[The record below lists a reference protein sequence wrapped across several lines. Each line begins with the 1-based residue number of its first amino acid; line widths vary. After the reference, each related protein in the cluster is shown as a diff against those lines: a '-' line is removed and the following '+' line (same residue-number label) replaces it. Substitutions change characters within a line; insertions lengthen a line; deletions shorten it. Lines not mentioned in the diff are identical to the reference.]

1 VAQRRTAAKS
11 KGHGEGAGLYQEV
24 RGLIIAAA
32 GAWFLLSL
40 AGKGG
45 GVLGDLL
52 SHGLRALGGEIG
64 AWTLSALLVWLGLYL
79 IYLRAQHRPF
89 NWGRQAWG
97 VLLLFLAFELVVQ
110 LVTQGSVT
118 GGGDL
123 ENARK
128 GLGGGLVGFILAV
141 PLTRVFGEAGR
152 WVVVAT
158 AGLIG
163 LVLGTGVSLGAVLEW
178 LKSRFVA
185 GARGAKGMAT
195 DFADLVRRQPGEE
208 DDGSSAADRPSGR
221 KRMAVS
227 EEMNTI
233 GDVSRK
239 TSGASRSGAAQ
250 PADTAG
256 TGSQSVPI
264 IRQPDV
270 VLTADG
276 GSGGPS
282 GAGSAGTGASG
293 PILAGTG
300 ATGTGIAGPDGMGT
314 TAGTG
319 AGVAGAGASGFAAA
333 GPGVGGTGLAA
344 ASQAATGVG
353 TAGTSAA
360 TGGAGSTGRV
370 AGGNADAPAR
380 SARRTHAPG
389 DTAGHRGE
397 EVKEVPLVEGEKGQ
411 LAIDPAKLGE
421 AYQLPPLSMLPRP
434 QQKVQQNHQDH
445 LARAQLLEHTLRT
458 FGVEARVIEISPGP
472 AVTRYELQPGQGVR
486 VNKFTA
492 LADDLALAL
501 AAEHVRIEAPIPGK
515 AAVGIEVPNKERL
528 SVHIREVMET
538 PSWLNAASKLSVAF
552 GKDQAGNPVV
562 GDLAKMPH
570 LLIAGSTGSGKS
582 VCMNTIICSLLFKAR
597 PDEVK
602 MMMID
607 PKMVELSTY
616 NGIPHLMA
624 PVITDVKKAAGY
636 LKGAVKEMEN
646 RYELFAA
653 AGVRNITQYNQLCRD
668 DPGPDPEHPRQPL
681 PYVVIFIDEL
691 ADLMMVAPVDVEDAI
706 CRLAQMARACG
717 MHLVIA
723 TQSPRVDV
731 ITGLIKANI
740 PSRIAFAVS
749 SQVDSR
755 VILDY
760 AGAERL
766 LGKGDMLY
774 HPAGH
779 SKPVRVQ
786 GAFIH
791 EREID
796 QIVKFVKAQAQPVFT
811 AQEVEVELAAKRG
824 HGGGN
829 GDGEPTSAV
838 DEAFPQACRIVVEHG
853 QASVSL
859 LQRRLRC
866 NYTKAARL
874 IDMMEERGFIGP
886 HQGSKPREVL
896 LTMPQWQEL
905 FGDAGAGGEVAS
917 TQEE

>member
-1 VAQRRTAAKS
+1 MAQRRSAGKAGK
-11 KGHGEGAGLYQEV
+11 EGPGGTGLHQEV
-24 RGLIIAAA
+24 RGLLIAAV

-45 GVLGDLL
+45 GALGDLL
-52 SHGLRALGGEIG
+52 SLGLRALAGEVG
-64 AWTLSALLVWLGLYL
+64 AWVLSALLVWLGLYL
-79 IYLRAQHRPF
+79 IYLRYHRRPF
-89 NWGRQAWG
+89 QLGRQGWG
-97 VLLLFLAFELVVQ
+97 LLLLLLAFELVVQ
-110 LVTQGSVT
+110 LVTQGHVP

-123 ENARK
+123 ENARR
-128 GLGGGLVGFILAV
+128 GLGGGLIGLGLAV
-141 PLTRVFGEAGR
+141 PLTRAFGEAGR
-152 WVVVAT
+152 WVFVAT
-158 AGLIG
+158 AALIG
-163 LVLGTGVSLGAVLEW
+163 LVLNTGLSLGAVLEW
-178 LKSRFVA
+178 LKARFIA
-185 GARGAKGMAT
+185 GARGAREMA
-195 DFADLVRRQPGEE
+195 DDLVELVKPQPGEAE
-208 DDGSSAADRPSGR
+208 ALADEHPRRRRQAAT
-221 KRMAVS
+221 
-227 EEMNTI
+227 EELNTI
-233 GDVSRK
+233 GDLRRQQ
-239 TSGASRSGAAQ
+239 G
-250 PADTAG
+250 PDAG
-256 TGSQSVPI
+256 EEGPIPI
-264 IRQPDV
+264 IRQPGGATGAETAGVLAEDLADGAVGGPPGGAPGVSAAGLASAGHGPGQFAASGRESPSGSWSGGDGV
-270 VLTADG
+270 VPGAGETVADAGGADPGANGTWLGANGTWPGADGALPGAPGADG
-276 GSGGPS
+276 GAAS
-282 GAGSAGTGASG
+282 AGSPGNRPPAGQTAAGTA
-293 PILAGTG
+293 
-300 ATGTGIAGPDGMGT
+300 
-314 TAGTG
+314 
-319 AGVAGAGASGFAAA
+319 AAA
-333 GPGVGGTGLAA
+333 GGAASSGVAA
-344 ASQAATGVG
+344 AATLVQ
-353 TAGTSAA
+353 
-360 TGGAGSTGRV
+360 
-370 AGGNADAPAR
+370 
-380 SARRTHAPG
+380 G
-389 DTAGHRGE
+389 D
-397 EVKEVPLVEGEKGQ
+397 KGQ
-411 LAIDPAKLGE
+411 LAIDPEKLGRP
-421 AYQLPPLSMLPRP
+421 YQLPPISLLSKP
-434 QQKVQQNHQDH
+434 QHKGQQSHEDH
-445 LARAQLLEHTLRT
+445 LAQAQLLERTLAS
-458 FGVEARVIEISPGP
+458 FGVEARVVEISPGP
-472 AVTRYELQPGQGVR
+472 SVTRYELQPGPGVR
-486 VNKFTA
+486 VNKFTS
-492 LADDLALAL
+492 LSDDIALAL
-501 AAEHVRIEAPIPGK
+501 AAEEVRIEAPIPGK
-515 AAVGIEVPNKERL
+515 SAVGIEVPNKVRL
-528 SVHIREVMET
+528 PVHLREVMET
-538 PSWLNAASKLSVAF
+538 PAWLNAASRLSVAF

-607 PKMVELSTY
+607 PKMVELSIY

-624 PVITDVKKAAGY
+624 PVITDAKQAAGY
-636 LKGAVKEMEN
+636 LKGAVKEMES

-653 AGVRNITQYNQLCRD
+653 LGVRNITQYNQLVRD

-681 PYVVIFIDEL
+681 PYVVIFVDEL

-779 SKPVRVQ
+779 SKAMRVQ

-796 QIVKFVKAQAQPVFT
+796 QIVKFVKAQGQPTYT
-811 AQEVEVELAAKRG
+811 AKEVEVEAASRRG
-824 HGGGN
+824 HGS
-829 GDGEPTSAV
+829 GERESTSAL
-838 DEAFPQACRIVVEHG
+838 DEAFPEACRVVVEHG

-886 HQGSKPREVL
+886 HQGSKPREVY

-905 FGDAGAGGEVAS
+905 FGNAAAREEVAS
-917 TQEE
+917 AGEE

>member
-1 VAQRRTAAKS
+1 MAQRRSAAKAG
-11 KGHGEGAGLYQEV
+11 KDNPGGAGLHQEV
-24 RGLIIAAA
+24 RGLLIAAV

-45 GVLGDLL
+45 GALGDLL
-52 SHGLRALGGEIG
+52 SLGLKALAGEVG
-64 AWTLSALLVWLGLYL
+64 AWVLSVLLVWLGLYL
-79 IYLRAQHRPF
+79 IYLRYHRRPF
-89 NWGRQAWG
+89 QWGRQAWG
-97 VLLLFLAFELVVQ
+97 FVLLLLAFELVLQ
-110 LVTQGSVT
+110 LVTQGHVP

-123 ENARK
+123 QNARR
-128 GLGGGLVGFILAV
+128 GLGGGLIGLGLAV
-141 PLTRVFGEAGR
+141 PLTRAFGEAGR
-152 WVVVAT
+152 WIFVAT
-158 AGLIG
+158 AALIG
-163 LVLGTGVSLGAVLEW
+163 LVLNTDLSLGAVLEW
-178 LKSRFVA
+178 LKARFVA
-185 GARGAKGMAT
+185 GARSAGKVAD
-195 DFADLVRRQPGEE
+195 DFVELVKPQPGEAE
-208 DDGSSAADRPSGR
+208 ALAKEQPAR
-221 KRMAVS
+221 KRQAAT
-227 EEMNTI
+227 EELNTI
-233 GDVSRK
+233 GDLKR
-239 TSGASRSGAAQ
+239 GPAA
-250 PADTAG
+250 PAG
-256 TGSQSVPI
+256 EQRQIPI
-264 IRQPDV
+264 IRQAGSVLDPD
-270 VLTADG
+270 
-276 GSGGPS
+276 S
-282 GAGSAGTGASG
+282 GAAGDAAAAGAAGAAAGLGTMPGPGSAG
-293 PILAGTG
+293 AGT
-300 ATGTGIAGPDGMGT
+300 AA
-314 TAGTG
+314 AGTG
-319 AGVAGAGASGFAAA
+319 AGLGPLGGGPASGSAGVGGHAGAVRASGASAGAAGADGHVGTGGLTVGPGAAGTSGSAADAGAGGLSGPSGSAA
-333 GPGVGGTGLAA
+333 GLAA
-344 ASQAATGVG
+344 GGHAGAAGQAAGVR
-353 TAGTSAA
+353 AEA
-360 TGGAGSTGRV
+360 
-370 AGGNADAPAR
+370 
-380 SARRTHAPG
+380 
-389 DTAGHRGE
+389 
-397 EVKEVPLVEGEKGQ
+397 VPLVEGEKGQ
-411 LAIDPAKLGE
+411 LAIAPERLGQS
-421 AYQLPPLSMLPRP
+421 YQLPPISLLSKP
-434 QQKVQQNHQDH
+434 QHKGQQSHQDH
-445 LARAQLLEHTLRT
+445 LARAQLLEHTLAT
-458 FGVEARVIEISPGP
+458 FGVEARVVEISPGP
-472 AVTRYELQPGQGVR
+472 SVTRYELQPGPGVR
-486 VNKFTA
+486 VNKFTS

-501 AAEHVRIEAPIPGK
+501 AAEEIRIEAPIPGK
-515 AAVGIEVPNKERL
+515 SAVGIEVPNKVRL
-528 SVHIREVMET
+528 PVHLREVMET
-538 PSWLNAASKLSVAF
+538 PAWLNATAKLSVAF

-562 GDLAKMPH
+562 GDLSKMPH

-607 PKMVELSTY
+607 PKMVELSMY

-624 PVITDVKKAAGY
+624 PVITDAKQAAGY

-653 AGVRNITQYNQLCRD
+653 LGVRNITQYNQLVRD
-668 DPGPDPEHPRQPL
+668 DPGPDPENPRRPM
-681 PYVVIFIDEL
+681 PYVVIFVDEL

-779 SKPVRVQ
+779 SKAIRVQ

-796 QIVKFVKAQAQPVFT
+796 QIVKFVKAQGQPVFT
-811 AQEVEVELAAKRG
+811 AKEVEVEVASRRG
-824 HGGGN
+824 HGST
-829 GDGEPTSAV
+829 DREPTSAL
-838 DEAFPQACRIVVEHG
+838 DEAFPEACRIVVEHG

-886 HQGSKPREVL
+886 HQGSKPREVF

-905 FGDAGAGGEVAS
+905 FGESAVREEVAS
-917 TQEE
+917 TGEE